1 MKTYLWFACDTHGR
15 LISTCSSHVFLLKV
29 HLVDL
34 SLKLKQL
41 HLSVFNLW
49 FELANSLK
57 EIKAVLFLLDELLSK
72 LFSSLAWPCIHSLLK
87 LLKFGS
93 LHFCCRNLRFLVFI
107 ICWINV
113 LDLNTIKIDIHYG
126 PWYSFA
132 SSVASLGAMLSRILH
147 LAQLVNGLIPPVKYL
162 PNSLN
167 EFSNGLAFDTKLF
180 FQFRENSVEDN
191 ALPTQLVD
199 LVAELLICRKSF
211 RILLIGTLQPTFN
224 LLDRFIDRL

>member
-1 MKTYLWFACDTHGR
+1 
-15 LISTCSSHVFLLKV
+15 
-29 HLVDL
+29 
-34 SLKLKQL
+34 
-41 HLSVFNLW
+41 
-49 FELANSLK
+49 
-57 EIKAVLFLLDELLSK
+57 
-72 LFSSLAWPCIHSLLK
+72 
-87 LLKFGS
+87 
-93 LHFCCRNLRFLVFI
+93 
-107 ICWINV
+107 
-113 LDLNTIKIDIHYG
+113 
-126 PWYSFA
+126 
-132 SSVASLGAMLSRILH
+132 MLSRILH